1 MTLEGCLMLL
11 DPDEGTDLSGIFS
24 LIAQLG
30 LCLPMLDPLLICSFS
45 LWYIS
50 HIFSL
55 LTLAQTVLT
64 LDPLFI
70 CAIRLISTA
79 PDSLFSYIYF
89 IQVFESRYSL
99 LSLIIPHTYLFQ
111 NHILFQPFIKFYVL
125 CLPSYEAICFE

>member
-1 MTLEGCLMLL
+1 MLL

-30 LCLPMLDPLLICSFS
+30 LCLPILDPLLICSFS

-89 IQVFESRYSL
+89 IQVFKSRYSPMI
-99 LSLIIPHTYLFQ
+99 LSLIIPPTESFQ
-111 NHILFQPFIKFYVL
+111 NHILFQLFINFCVL